1 MEFNLNLNIY
11 LITFSHFF
19 RILHMFMFCVSFE
32 IYLLT
37 KKEKTL
43 FFFRKV
49 MLIPYVIVWKLM
61 LFDNSYTHVHVLV
74 SFK

>member
-19 RILHMFMFCVSFE
+19 QNSSRSCFVCHLRYICSG
-32 IYLLT
+32 
-37 KKEKTL
+37 KKN
-43 FFFRKV
+43 FFFFFTKV

>member
-1 MEFNLNLNIY
+1 M
-11 LITFSHFF
+11 ITYVFF
-19 RILHMFMFCVSFE
+19 
-32 IYLLT
+32 T
-37 KKEKTL
+37 
-43 FFFRKV
+43 KV